1 MSRVLYYALNFR
13 YAVERRI
20 ISYIHKLFVRGVNR
34 SWFKIYDKKKKKNG
48 TYHITFTPMQVVK
61 SEIA

>member
-1 MSRVLYYALNFR
+1 MWTD
-13 YAVERRI
+13 
-20 ISYIHKLFVRGVNR
+20 RG
-34 SWFKIYDKKKKKNG
+34 SKYMTKKKKKNG

>member
-1 MSRVLYYALNFR
+1 MWTD
-13 YAVERRI
+13 
-20 ISYIHKLFVRGVNR
+20 RG
-34 SWFKIYDKKKKKNG
+34 SKYMTKKKKNG